1 MRASVRWLRE
11 PAMEVPMEDVVFVAV
26 TLAIFAI
33 LVLLV
38 RGVDRL

>member
-1 MRASVRWLRE
+1 MRNRSRE
-11 PAMEVPMEDVVFVAV
+11 VSSMGDVVFVAV
-26 TLAIFAI
+26 TLVAFVA

>member
-1 MRASVRWLRE
+1 VR
-11 PAMEVPMEDVVFVAV
+11 MHDVVFVAV
-26 TLAIFAI
+26 TLLVFAA